1 MLRWLDVLTGDT
13 LCVQRKSDLGR
24 TWQVQC
30 GAVAC
35 SSRVS
40 WGFRVLVP
48 ELWPHQELPL
58 VSQNLLLQPQVMF
71 FRSVCLP
78 FVLCYKTN
86 TISILKYPNSIKVLK
101 GKPHRSQQQDC
112 CFSDDIGNSCVLW
125 HFFSKKKKKRER
137 KHKEKKKRLPSS
149 HHLETTVS
157 DLWVNLRLAWSCQLL
172 PCGSS
177 WF

>member
-24 TWQVQC
+24 TWQVKC

-125 HFFSKKKKKRER
+125 HFFSKKKKRER